1 MDTPYTMRELDLLTC
16 IINFTVPTLTQGL
29 FSFEKFRKG
38 VERYMQICS
47 VKDEIFAILL
57 LKNKLP
63 ERIQQ
68 KLKVT
73 SNKEIPHLL
82 NFIKEIKTLAK
93 RKF

>member
-1 MDTPYTMRELDLLTC
+1 MRELDLLTC
-16 IINFTVPTLTQGL
+16 IINLTVPPLTQGL
-29 FSFEKFRKG
+29 FGFEKFRKG
-38 VERYMQICS
+38 VEKYMQICP
-47 VKDEIFAILL
+47 VKDEMIAILL

-68 KLKVT
+68 KLKDT
-73 SNKEIPHLL
+73 SNEEIPHLL